1 MTHPLCRVVYR
12 KGGVLSWMK
21 TGTSTR
27 KAMTGVCPVQDIDKL
42 YRTDNLP
49 GMACRL
55 SNLILEEERPP

>member
-42 YRTDNLP
+42 YRTYNLP
-49 GMACRL
+49 GVAL
-55 SNLILEEERPP
+55 SNFNLEEERPP